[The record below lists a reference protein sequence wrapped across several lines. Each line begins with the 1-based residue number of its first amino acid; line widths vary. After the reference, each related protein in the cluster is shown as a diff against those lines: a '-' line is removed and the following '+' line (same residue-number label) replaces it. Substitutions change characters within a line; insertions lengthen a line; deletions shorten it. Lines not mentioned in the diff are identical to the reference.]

1 MPSPITI
8 DLTGRTVLVTGASS
22 GLGAHFAQVFSQ
34 AGAAVALCARRKDR
48 LENLRENIEAAGGRA
63 AAIEL
68 DVTGEASTM
77 AAFDEA
83 ERALGAVDSV
93 IANAGMSAEGLA
105 LNISEADFARTVAV
119 NLTGAFLTVR
129 EGARRMAAAGAKDRG
144 HGRIVIIS
152 SITASYVERGI
163 AAYSASKAGVLQM
176 GRVLAREWA
185 NAGINV
191 NIVCPGY
198 IETELNSDWFATEQG
213 KKQISKWPRRRLM
226 TASDLD
232 HIVSFLLS
240 DSSRSVTG
248 SVFTI
253 DDGQTL

>member
-1 MPSPITI
+1 MPSPLAI
-8 DLTGRTVLVTGASS
+8 DLAGRTILITGASS
-22 GLGAHFAQVFSQ
+22 GLGAHFAHVTSQ

-48 LENLRENIEAAGGRA
+48 LEELSAEIEKADGRA

-68 DVTGEASTM
+68 DVASEASTI

-83 ERALGAVDSV
+83 ERRFGGVDAV
-93 IANAGMSAEGLA
+93 IANAGVNAEGLA
-105 LNISEADFARTVAV
+105 LNISETEFARTLSV
-119 NLTGAFLTVR
+119 NLTGAFLTAR
-129 EGARRMAAAGAKDRG
+129 EGARRMAAAGAKERE

-152 SITASYVERGI
+152 SITASHVEGGL

-198 IETELNSDWFATEQG
+198 IETDLNSDWFATEG
-213 KKQISKWPRRRLM
+213 GRKQISKWPRRRLM

-232 HIVSFLLS
+232 HIVAFLLS
-240 DSSRSVTG
+240 DASRRVTG